1 MMPPPPATT
10 KGRTGRGQ
18 LLLFVALLFGIV
30 GMHTLGHPTGHA
42 MEHATGQAPAAAVHA
57 AQMPVSESASVSAP
71 MTTSMPASMPA
82 PMPMQMSTLM
92 PALMSAERT
101 QAVAD
106 EHPSP
111 GDSGMDPLG
120 VCLAVLGSFT
130 LLLLTAAVLRPLLGT
145 DLPGRAALRGTALAQ
160 RPNPPPP
167 RATLSRL
174 SVLRI

>member
-1 MMPPPPATT
+1 MTSPPT

-42 MEHATGQAPAAAVHA
+42 MEHPAGRGMAMSTHAAPSQVAPTHAAPARV
-57 AQMPVSESASVSAP
+57 VV
-71 MTTSMPASMPA
+71 
-82 PMPMQMSTLM
+82 
-92 PALMSAERT
+92 
-101 QAVAD
+101 D

-111 GDSGMDPLG
+111 GDGGMDPLS

-130 LLLLTAAVLRPLLGT
+130 LLLLTAAVLRPPAG
-145 DLPGRAALRGTALAQ
+145 AVLRGPVLRGPAFAQ

-167 RATLSRL
+167 RSLLSRL

>member
-1 MMPPPPATT
+1 MTSPPT

-42 MEHATGQAPAAAVHA
+42 MEHPAGHGTAMSTHAAPAQVAPAHA
-57 AQMPVSESASVSAP
+57 A
-71 MTTSMPASMPA
+71 PAHVVVP
-82 PMPMQMSTLM
+82 
-92 PALMSAERT
+92 R
-101 QAVAD
+101 VVVD

-111 GDSGMDPLG
+111 GDGGMDPLS

-130 LLLLTAAVLRPLLGT
+130 LLLLTAAVLRPLAG
-145 DLPGRAALRGTALAQ
+145 AVLRGPVPRRTAFAR

-167 RATLSRL
+167 RSLLSRL

>member
-71 MTTSMPASMPA
+71 MTTSMPA